1 MGEGCGRWGAG
12 LRGEHRSVRGMGDK
26 SFFTRIGLMIII
38 RIELGLGIAL
48 ESKMILGGIKIRDR
62 GRYAI

>member
-1 MGEGCGRWGAG
+1 M
-12 LRGEHRSVRGMGDK
+12 RGEQRSVRGMGDK